1 MDREALTRGF
11 DASLLSDLLGRLGWQ
26 RFGVSV
32 EEAEWVLVLYRFQTL
47 YPDGPEPG
55 RFYCEAL

>member
-1 MDREALTRGF
+1 MELRQERAAIDDFAEPSA
-11 DASLLSDLLGRLGWQ
+11 AWVAQ

-32 EEAEWVLVLYRFQTL
+32 EEAEWVLVLYRFQSL
-47 YPDGPEPG
+47 YPEGPEPG

>member
-1 MDREALTRGF
+1 MGLGGGDEIR
-11 DASLLSDLLGRLGWQ
+11 SDVFEEPSAGWVAQ
-26 RFGVSV
+26 RFGVSL
-32 EEAEWVLVLYRFQTL
+32 EEAEWVLVLYRFQAL

>member
-1 MDREALTRGF
+1 MELREQHGPTDDFAEPT
-11 DASLLSDLLGRLGWQ
+11 AVWVAQ

-32 EEAEWVLVLYRFQTL
+32 EEAEWVLLLYRFQSL
-47 YPDGPEPG
+47 HPDGPEPG

>member
-1 MDREALTRGF
+1 MGMMAVEPARMDDFVAPSATWV
-11 DASLLSDLLGRLGWQ
+11 AQW
-26 RFGVSV
+26 FGVSV

>member
-1 MDREALTRGF
+1 MTMAKPAVIDDDVAPS
-11 DASLLSDLLGRLGWQ
+11 AAWVAQ

-32 EEAEWVLVLYRFQTL
+32 EEAEWVLVLYRFQVL

>member
-1 MDREALTRGF
+1 MDDFA
-11 DASLLSDLLGRLGWQ
+11 APSAAWVAQ

>member
-1 MDREALTRGF
+1 MGMMTAEPAPMDDFA
-11 DASLLSDLLGRLGWQ
+11 APSAAWVAQ

-32 EEAEWVLVLYRFQTL
+32 EEAERVLVLYRFQTL

>member
-1 MDREALTRGF
+1 MAKPAVIDDDVAPS
-11 DASLLSDLLGRLGWQ
+11 AAWVAQ

-32 EEAEWVLVLYRFQTL
+32 EEAEWVLVLYRFQVL

>member
-1 MDREALTRGF
+1 MGMMTAEPAPMDDFA
-11 DASLLSDLLGRLGWQ
+11 APSAAWVAQ